1 MVKASCNHDATAVL
15 KEKIE
20 VLREEDKDKGVIII
34 KSLLKN
40 EGSKTCSELATF
52 SLSRQS
58 RQESLR

>member
-20 VLREEDKDKGVIII
+20 VLREENKDKGVIII

-40 EGSKTCSELATF
+40 ENIF
-52 SLSRQS
+52 
-58 RQESLR
+58 LRNKNDKNIQLIMT

>member
-40 EGSKTCSELATF
+40 ENIF
-52 SLSRQS
+52 
-58 RQESLR
+58 LRNKNDKNMQLIMT

>member
-1 MVKASCNHDATAVL
+1 MVKASCNHDATVVL

-40 EGSKTCSELATF
+40 ENIFLRNKNDKNIQLIKT
-52 SLSRQS
+52 
-58 RQESLR
+58 

>member
-20 VLREEDKDKGVIII
+20 VLREEDKNKGVIII

-40 EGSKTCSELATF
+40 ENIF
-52 SLSRQS
+52 
-58 RQESLR
+58 LRNKNDKNIQLIMT

>member
-20 VLREEDKDKGVIII
+20 VPREEDKDKGVIII

-40 EGSKTCSELATF
+40 ENIF
-52 SLSRQS
+52 
-58 RQESLR
+58 LRNKNDKNIQLIMT

>member
-34 KSLLKN
+34 KSILKN
-40 EGSKTCSELATF
+40 ENIF
-52 SLSRQS
+52 
-58 RQESLR
+58 LRNKNDKNIQLIMT

>member
-1 MVKASCNHDATAVL
+1 MVKASCNHDATAVP

-40 EGSKTCSELATF
+40 ENIF
-52 SLSRQS
+52 
-58 RQESLR
+58 LRNKNDKNMQLIMT

>member
-20 VLREEDKDKGVIII
+20 VLQEEDKDKGVIII

-40 EGSKTCSELATF
+40 ENIF
-52 SLSRQS
+52 
-58 RQESLR
+58 LRNKNDKNIQLIMT